1 MDMIRVLAI
10 LATYNEERFIDACMT
25 NLVRQGLDVYLIDNE
40 STDRTLE
47 IAERYRGRGLVG
59 TETLPRG
66 GLYRWEQILAR
77 KAEIAADCG
86 YDWCLHVDA
95 DEIRLPPARFATL
108 AEAVTNAD
116 ARGYNAINFMEFA
129 FVPTLEDPDHEHPDF
144 QQTMRWYYPFL
155 PTPQYRLTLWKR
167 QPAPVDLLN
176 EGGHQVLFPGLRA
189 LPESFP
195 MRHYLFLSVEHA
207 KEKWVERPYA
217 PDELERGWHKMRA
230 ALRASDIRLHSRRTL
245 RTYTTDAALDDT
257 EPLTAH
263 PLFAPARARLEGSG

>member
-1 MDMIRVLAI
+1 MTRVLAI
-10 LATYNEERFIDACMT
+10 LATYNEERFIDACLA

-40 STDRTLE
+40 STDGTRA

-59 TETLPRG
+59 VETLPRG
-66 GLYRWEQILAR
+66 GLYRWEQILMR
-77 KAEIAADCG
+77 KAEIAAESD

-95 DEIRLPPARFATL
+95 DEIRLPPSRFGTL
-108 AEAVTNAD
+108 ADAVADAD
-116 ARGYNAINFMEFA
+116 ARGYNAIDFMEFA
-129 FVPTLEDPDHEHPDF
+129 FVPTVEEPDHEHANF

-167 QPAPVDLLN
+167 QPEPVDLMN
-176 EGGHQVLFPGLRA
+176 EGGHQVRFPGLRA

-195 MRHYLFLSVEHA
+195 MRHYLFLSVAHA

-217 PDELERGWHKMRA
+217 PDELERGWHRMRA
-230 ALRASDIRLHSRRTL
+230 ALRASDIRLQSRSSL
-245 RTYTTDAALDDT
+245 RTYTTDAALDAS

-263 PLFAPARARLEGSG
+263 PLFAPARNRLAGGG